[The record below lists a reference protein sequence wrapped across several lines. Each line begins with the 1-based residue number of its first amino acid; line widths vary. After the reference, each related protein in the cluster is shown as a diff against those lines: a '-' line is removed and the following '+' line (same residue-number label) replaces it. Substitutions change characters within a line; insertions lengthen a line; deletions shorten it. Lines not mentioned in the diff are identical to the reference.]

1 MKQTELTKAKPKLLS
16 PKDSA
21 PLGPDSP
28 QHQHDDLKEEKLLV
42 DGMPQTRHLTKLSA
56 EVSQETSRKAES
68 SARDNSIGYPAVY

>member
-28 QHQHDDLKEEKLLV
+28 QHQHDNLKEEKLLE
-42 DGMPQTRHLTKLSA
+42 GYEKS
-56 EVSQETSRKAES
+56 SQIKML
-68 SARDNSIGYPAVY
+68 VV